1 MASRRMEATQAAGR
15 ATGKKKKD
23 QASPSPRS
31 GADALPVAE
40 LAAKAALDKKAEDVV
55 ILDVRGLTTYAD
67 YIVVATGTSDRQ
79 VMAIADGVEEKMRE
93 AGHRSIGTEGYA
105 RGHWVLIDF
114 ADVVVHVFYEEAR
127 SFYDVEGLWAD
138 AKRIPME

>member
-15 ATGKKKKD
+15 AAGRKKKD

-31 GADALPVAE
+31 GADSLPTAE
-40 LAAKAALDKKAEDVV
+40 LAAKAALEKKAEDVV

-93 AGHRSIGTEGYA
+93 AGHRTIGTEGYA
-105 RGHWVLIDF
+105 RGHWVLLDF